1 MKLTTFSRTG
11 IFLNESY
18 EEMLKKARAVLP
30 EKTLAFERFEPPV
43 AETQLQ
49 GSKTILRNFDV
60 ICTKLRREPATL
72 SKYLSK
78 ELAVPATIDGSK
90 LVLHGK
96 VYERV
101 LNEKLSNFISSYVIC
116 KECKRPDTK
125 LVDGPHGIRTLV
137 CEACG
142 ARAPAR

>member
-1 MKLTTFSRTG
+1 MSD
-11 IFLNESY
+11 NPSY
-18 EEMLKKARAVLP
+18 EEMLKRARAALP
-30 EKTLAFERFEPPV
+30 EKTLAFERFEPPTPEV
-43 AETQLQ
+43 QVQ
-49 GSKTILRNFDV
+49 GAKTILRNFEV
-60 ICTKLRREPATL
+60 ICTKVRREPSLL

-78 ELAVPATIDGSK
+78 ELAVPATIDGGK
-90 LVLHGK
+90 LILHGK

-101 LNEKLSNFISSYVIC
+101 LNEKLSNFISSYVVC

-125 LVDGPHGIRTLV
+125 LVDGTHGIRTLV

>member
-1 MKLTTFSRTG
+1 LPDEQT
-11 IFLNESY
+11 Y
-18 EEMLKKARAVLP
+18 EELLKRARSALP

-43 AETQLQ
+43 PEIQVQ
-49 GSKTILRNFDV
+49 GAKTILRNFEV
-60 ICTKLRREPATL
+60 ICTKLRREPALL

-78 ELAVPATIDGSK
+78 ELAVPATIDGGK
-90 LVLHGK
+90 LILHGK
-96 VYERV
+96 VYERS
-101 LNEKLSNFISSYVIC
+101 LNEKMANFISSYVVC

-125 LVDGPHGIRTLV
+125 LVDGTHGIRTLV

>member
-1 MKLTTFSRTG
+1 MPDEQT
-11 IFLNESY
+11 Y
-18 EEMLKKARAVLP
+18 EELLKRARSALP

-43 AETQLQ
+43 PEIQVQ
-49 GSKTILRNFDV
+49 GAKTILRNFEV
-60 ICTKLRREPATL
+60 ICTKLRREPALL

-78 ELAVPATIDGSK
+78 ELAVPATIDGGK
-90 LVLHGK
+90 LILHGK
-96 VYERV
+96 VYERS
-101 LNEKLSNFISSYVIC
+101 LNEKMANFISSYVVC

-125 LVDGPHGIRTLV
+125 LVDGTHGIRTLV

>member
-1 MKLTTFSRTG
+1 
-11 IFLNESY
+11 
-18 EEMLKKARAVLP
+18 MLKRARAALP
-30 EKTLAFERFEPPV
+30 EKTLAFERFEPPTP
-43 AETQLQ
+43 EIQIQ
-49 GSKTILRNFDV
+49 GSKTLLRNFEV
-60 ICTKLRREPATL
+60 MCQKLRREPALL

-78 ELAVPATIDGSK
+78 ELAVPATIDGGK

-96 VYERV
+96 VFERV
-101 LNEKLSNFISSYVIC
+101 LNEKLSNFISSYVVC

-125 LVDGPHGIRTLV
+125 LIDGPHGIRTLV

>member
-1 MKLTTFSRTG
+1 MSDNST
-11 IFLNESY
+11 Y
-18 EEMLKKARAVLP
+18 EEMLKRARAALP
-30 EKTLAFERFEPPV
+30 EKTLAFERFEPPTPEV
-43 AETQLQ
+43 QIQ
-49 GSKTILRNFDV
+49 GAKTILRNFEV
-60 ICTKLRREPATL
+60 ICTKVRREPALL

-78 ELAVPATIDGSK
+78 ELAVPATIDGGK

-101 LNEKLSNFISSYVIC
+101 LNEKMSNFISSYVVC